1 MLKTQMHP
9 KESFTPPSYLTL
21 TSRTTK
27 IDLPQR
33 LRLKTTFSDWKPLT
47 LPWTKTPIEPMNSP
61 SSQTRRLSCF
71 INTTTFQLVLYMTGI
86 ISVCTIAN
94 IAISEVQSA
103 EKEFDFSSAQQR
115 LTDSV
120 KYLSSDELEGRGP
133 GTDGINKAADYIATR
148 FRQIGLNTSSYDG
161 TPFQRFEISTD
172 IKLGKP
178 DDNHLQLTGPSGDN
192 DAIESTD
199 LTLGFD
205 FNPLAIGASG
215 EFQGELV
222 FVGYGIQAPE
232 LDYDEYAD
240 LDVKGKVVVLLRKE
254 PQQSDADSPFD
265 GTKSSRHATFRSKF
279 SQAFQHGAIAV
290 IMVNDANEAT
300 NYLSGLK
307 HALSQYA
314 GQLAAEQQ
322 RFSKIEDPT
331 HDDLTKHNQT
341 LAQISN
347 DITNTA
353 GELGGDGDAI
363 LNFDGAGMN
372 STRKSMP
379 VFFARRA
386 AIEPMIMQSLGK
398 SLTEIETE
406 IDKTLK
412 PIVGGI
418 ANWTAKGGASLLQS
432 KTEVKNV
439 VAILQ
444 GTGDLKEET
453 IVVGAHY
460 DHLGYG
466 GRGSLAPWTKDIH
479 NGADDNSS
487 GTSALLEIAQQLAS
501 RKTPSRRRIVFIAFS
516 AEERG
521 LIGSSRYVK
530 EPLIALENTIAM
542 VNLDMVGRLTD
553 NKLILSG
560 TGTSD
565 VWNPLLDKLND
576 TAKFEMTRK
585 PEGVGPSDHQ
595 SFYLKDIPV
604 LHLFTGLHEF
614 YHRPSDD
621 FKTINFTG
629 MGRITALTTEIIVAI
644 AQADERP
651 NFKKAEKKRNV
662 ENTGG
667 DRPYFGSIPDY
678 ADSTDG
684 LPLTGVATNGPAE
697 KAGIKPKDVVIGL
710 GKYKIGGIEDFD
722 SALRK
727 FKAGDKVPVK
737 ILRGGKELTLTIT
750 LGSPR

>member
-1 MLKTQMHP
+1 
-9 KESFTPPSYLTL
+9 
-21 TSRTTK
+21 
-27 IDLPQR
+27 
-33 LRLKTTFSDWKPLT
+33 
-47 LPWTKTPIEPMNSP
+47 MNSNP
-61 SSQTRRLSCF
+61 SDLHRIRRLPNPKQLNFLFALLMSVF
-71 INTTTFQLVLYMTGI
+71 ATFLG
-86 ISVCTIAN
+86 
-94 IAISEVQSA
+94 AISDIQSA
-103 EKEFDFSSAQQR
+103 EKEPDLLSSQQR
-115 LTDSV
+115 LTNSV

-133 GTDGINKAADYIATR
+133 GTDGINKAADYIASH
-148 FRQIGLNTSSYDG
+148 FRRLGLKTDSYDG
-161 TPFQRFEISTD
+161 TPFQRFEIATD

-178 DDNHLQLTGPSGDN
+178 ADNRLQLTGPSNDN
-192 DAIESTD
+192 QTTEATD

-215 EFQGELV
+215 ECQGDLI

-232 LDYDEYAD
+232 LDYDEYAN
-240 LDVKGKVVVLLRKE
+240 LEVKGKVVVILRKE

-265 GTKSSRHATFRSKF
+265 GTKSSRHATFRSKI
-279 SQAFQHGAIAV
+279 SQAFQHGASAV
-290 IMVNDANEAT
+290 IMVNDATESAKH
-300 NYLSGLK
+300 LSGLK

-322 RFSKIEDPT
+322 LFSKNENPT
-331 HDDLTKHNQT
+331 EDDLTKHNQA
-341 LAQISN
+341 LAEISSN
-347 DITNTA
+347 ITDTA
-353 GELGGDGDAI
+353 SELNGDGDAI
-363 LNFDGAGMN
+363 LTFDTAGN
-372 STRKSMP
+372 NTTRKSMP

-386 AIEPMIMQSLGK
+386 VIEPMILQAFGK

-406 IDKTLK
+406 IDASLK
-412 PIVGGI
+412 PIVGAI
-418 ANWTAKGGASLLQS
+418 TNWTATGEASLLQT

-439 VAILQ
+439 VGILE
-444 GTGDLKEET
+444 GVGELKDET

-466 GRGSLAPWTKDIH
+466 GSGSLAPWTKEIH

-521 LIGSSRYVK
+521 LIGSDRYVK
-530 EPLIALENTIAM
+530 EPLIALHKTIAM

-553 NKLILSG
+553 NKLIVTG

-565 VWNPLLDKLND
+565 VWEPLLDKLNE

-621 FKTINFTG
+621 FKTINFEG
-629 MGRITALTTEIIVAI
+629 MDRVTALTTEIIVSI

-678 ADSTDG
+678 SDNTDG

-737 ILRGGKELTLTIT
+737 VLRAGKELTLTII

>member
-1 MLKTQMHP
+1 MNNNLP
-9 KESFTPPSYLTL
+9 KRHRLHGLPSNKQFKL
-21 TSRTTK
+21 
-27 IDLPQR
+27 I
-33 LRLKTTFSDWKPLT
+33 FS
-47 LPWTKTPIEPMNSP
+47 IA
-61 SSQTRRLSCF
+61 F
-71 INTTTFQLVLYMTGI
+71 GI
-86 ISVCTIAN
+86 LAIATIAG
-94 IAISEVQSA
+94 AISDIQSA
-103 EKEFDFSSAQQR
+103 EKDSDSLSSQQR
-115 LTDSV
+115 LTNSV

-133 GTDGINKAADYIATR
+133 GTDGINKAADYIATH
-148 FRQIGLNTSSYDG
+148 FRRLGLKTDSYDG
-161 TPFQRFEISTD
+161 TPFQKFEITTD

-178 DDNHLQLTGPSGDN
+178 ANNRLQLTGPSDEN
-192 DAIESTD
+192 ETTEATD

-215 EFQGELV
+215 VCQGDLI
-222 FVGYGIQAPE
+222 FVGYGIQAPD
-232 LDYDEYAD
+232 LDYDEYANIE
-240 LDVKGKVVVLLRKE
+240 VKGKVVVLLRKE

-265 GTKSSRHATFRSKF
+265 GTKSSRHATFRSKI
-279 SQAFQHGAIAV
+279 SQAFQHGASAV
-290 IMVNDANEAT
+290 IMVNDATESAKH
-300 NYLSGLK
+300 LSGLK

-322 RFSKIEDPT
+322 AFSAKENPT
-331 HDDLTKHNQT
+331 EDDLTKHNQT
-341 LAQISN
+341 LGEISSN
-347 DITNTA
+347 ITDTA
-353 GELGGDGDAI
+353 SELNGDGDAI
-363 LNFDGAGMN
+363 LTFDGAGN
-372 STRKSMP
+372 NTTRKSMP

-386 AIEPMIMQSLGK
+386 AIEPMIQQAFGK

-406 IDKTLK
+406 IDASLK
-412 PIVGGI
+412 PIVGAI
-418 ANWTAKGGASLLQS
+418 TNWTANGEASLLQT

-439 VAILQ
+439 VGILE
-444 GTGDLKEET
+444 GVGDLKDET

-466 GRGSLAPWTKDIH
+466 GRGSLAPWTKEIH

-501 RKTPSRRRIVFIAFS
+501 RETPSRRRIVFIAFS

-521 LIGSSRYVK
+521 LIGSDRYVK
-530 EPLIALENTIAM
+530 EPLIALNKTIAM
-542 VNLDMVGRLTD
+542 INLDMVGRLTD
-553 NKLILSG
+553 NKLIVTG

-565 VWNPLLDKLND
+565 VWEPLLDKLNEV
-576 TAKFEMTRK
+576 AKFEMTRK

-621 FKTINFTG
+621 FKTINFEG
-629 MGRITALTTEIIVAI
+629 MDRVTALTTEIIVSI

-651 NFKKAEKKRNV
+651 NFKKSEKKRNV
-662 ENTGG
+662 EDTGG

-678 ADSTDG
+678 SDSTDG
-684 LPLTGVATNGPAE
+684 LPLTGVAKNGPAE
-697 KAGIKPKDVVIGL
+697 QAGIKPKDVVIGL

-737 ILRGGKELTLTIT
+737 ILRSGKELTLTIT

>member
-1 MLKTQMHP
+1 M
-9 KESFTPPSYLTL
+9 
-21 TSRTTK
+21 
-27 IDLPQR
+27 
-33 LRLKTTFSDWKPLT
+33 
-47 LPWTKTPIEPMNSP
+47 
-61 SSQTRRLSCF
+61 
-71 INTTTFQLVLYMTGI
+71 
-86 ISVCTIAN
+86 SVTAIFH
-94 IAISEVQSA
+94 IAISDVQSA
-103 EKEFDFSSAQQR
+103 EKESDSIASQQR

-133 GTDGINKAADYIATR
+133 GTEGINKAADYIAES
-148 FRQIGLNTSSYDG
+148 FRRLGLKTDSYDG
-161 TPFQRFEISTD
+161 TPFQKFEISTD

-178 DDNHLQLTGPSGDN
+178 ADNRLQLTGPTGED

-215 EFQGELV
+215 EFQGDLV
-222 FVGYGIQAPE
+222 FVGYGIQAPK
-232 LDYDEYAD
+232 LDYDEYANV
-240 LDVKGKVVVLLRKE
+240 DVKGKVVVLLRKE
-254 PQQSDADSPFD
+254 PQQSNVDSPFD

-279 SQAFQHGAIAV
+279 SQAFQHGAAAV
-290 IMVNDANEAT
+290 IMVNDATEAVK
-300 NYLSGLK
+300 YLSGLK

-314 GQLAAEQQ
+314 GQLAAEQLK
-322 RFSKIEDPT
+322 FTKVDNPT
-331 HDDLTKHNQT
+331 QDDLTKHNQA
-341 LAQISN
+341 LAEISSN
-347 DITNTA
+347 ITDTA
-353 GELGGDGDAI
+353 SELGGDGDAV
-363 LNFDGAGMN
+363 LSFADAGMN
-372 STRKSMP
+372 SARKSMP

-386 AIEPMIMQSLGK
+386 AIEPMIQQTFGK
-398 SLTEIETE
+398 SLTEIEME
-406 IDKTLK
+406 IDTTLK
-412 PIVGGI
+412 PIVGAI
-418 ANWTAKGGASLLQS
+418 TNWSATGEASLIQT

-439 VAILQ
+439 VGILE
-444 GTGDLKEET
+444 GIGDLKDET

-487 GTSALLEIAQQLAS
+487 GTSALLEIAQQLAV
-501 RKTPSRRRIVFIAFS
+501 RKTPTRRRIVFIAFS

-521 LIGSSRYVK
+521 LIGSARYVQ
-530 EPLIALENTIAM
+530 EPLIALEKTIAM
-542 VNLDMVGRLTD
+542 INLDMVGRLTD
-553 NKLILSG
+553 NKLIVTG

-576 TAKFEMTRK
+576 DAKFEMTRK

-621 FKTINFTG
+621 FKTINFDG
-629 MGRITALTTEIIVAI
+629 MRRITALTTEIIVAI

-651 NFKKAEKKRNV
+651 NFKKSEKKRNV

-678 ADSTDG
+678 SDSADG
-684 LPLTGVATNGPAE
+684 LPLTGVAKNGPAE
-697 KAGIKPKDVVIGL
+697 KAGLKPKDIVIGL

-727 FKAGDKVPVK
+727 FNAGDQVPVK
-737 ILRGGKELTLTIT
+737 VIRAGKEMTLIIT

>member
-1 MLKTQMHP
+1 MNIDPSKTYRVH
-9 KESFTPPSYLTL
+9 KLLS
-21 TSRTTK
+21 
-27 IDLPQR
+27 
-33 LRLKTTFSDWKPLT
+33 
-47 LPWTKTPIEPMNSP
+47 
-61 SSQTRRLSCF
+61 TRRFKLLF
-71 INTTTFQLVLYMTGI
+71 LIAGVV
-86 ISVCTIAN
+86 SVSALFSVATSN
-94 IAISEVQSA
+94 VHSA
-103 EKEFDFSSAQQR
+103 EEESDSLSSKQR
-115 LTDSV
+115 LTNSV

-133 GTDGINKAADYIATR
+133 GTDGINKAADYIASH
-148 FRQIGLNTSSYDG
+148 FRQLGLKTDSYAG
-161 TPFQRFEISTD
+161 TPFQKFEISTD

-178 DDNHLQLTGPSGDN
+178 ADNQLQLTGPSGEN
-192 DAIESTD
+192 DTIESTD

-215 EFQGELV
+215 KFQGDLV
-222 FVGYGIQAPE
+222 FVGYGIQAPG
-232 LDYDEYAD
+232 LGYDEYANI
-240 LDVKGKVVVLLRKE
+240 DVKGKVVVLLRKE

-279 SQAFQHGAIAV
+279 SQAFQHGAVAV
-290 IMVNDANEAT
+290 IMVNDATEASK
-300 NYLSGLK
+300 YLSGLK

-322 RFSKIEDPT
+322 KFSKIDDPT
-331 HDDLTKHNQT
+331 QDDLTKHNQT
-341 LAQISN
+341 LAQISSN
-347 DITNTA
+347 ITDTA
-353 GELGGDGDAI
+353 SDLGGDGDAI
-363 LNFDGAGMN
+363 LNFNGAGMN

-386 AIEPMIMQSLGK
+386 TIEPMIQRAFGK

-406 IDKTLK
+406 IDTTLK
-412 PIVGGI
+412 PIVGAI
-418 ANWTAKGGASLLQS
+418 ANWTAKGEASLIQT

-439 VAILQ
+439 VGVLE
-444 GTGDLKEET
+444 GVGDLQDET

-479 NGADDNSS
+479 NGADDNGS
-487 GTSALLEIAQQLAS
+487 GTAALLEIAQQLVS
-501 RKTPSRRRIVFIAFS
+501 RKTPSRRRVVFIAFS

-521 LIGSSRYVK
+521 LIGSARYVK
-530 EPLIALENTIAM
+530 EPLIALEKTIAM

-553 NKLILSG
+553 NKLIVTG

-565 VWNPLLDKLND
+565 VWDPLLDKLND

-604 LHLFTGLHEF
+604 LHLFTGLHES

-621 FKTINFTG
+621 FKTINFEG
-629 MGRITALTTEIIVAI
+629 MDRITALTTEIIVAI

-651 NFKKAEKKRNV
+651 NFKKSEKQRNV

-678 ADSTDG
+678 SDSADG

-697 KAGIKPKDVVIGL
+697 KAGIKPKDIVIGL

-737 ILRGGKELTLTIT
+737 VLRAGKELTLTIT

>member
-1 MLKTQMHP
+1 MNRKLPKTHRSYGLSNTNAAYFLVVTACIITVSFIVEATITSVHSADN
-9 KESFTPPSYLTL
+9 ESDSL
-21 TSRTTK
+21 
-27 IDLPQR
+27 
-33 LRLKTTFSDWKPLT
+33 
-47 LPWTKTPIEPMNSP
+47 
-61 SSQTRRLSCF
+61 SS
-71 INTTTFQLVLYMTGI
+71 
-86 ISVCTIAN
+86 
-94 IAISEVQSA
+94 
-103 EKEFDFSSAQQR
+103 QQR
-115 LTDSV
+115 LTNSV

-133 GTDGINKAADYIATR
+133 GTDGLNKAADYIAEH
-148 FRQIGLNTSSYDG
+148 FRQLGLKTDSYDG
-161 TPFQRFEISTD
+161 TPFQRFDISTD
-172 IKLGKP
+172 IKLGDP
-178 DDNHLQLTGPSGDN
+178 AENHLQLTGPTGEN
-192 DAIESTD
+192 NALESTD

-215 EFQGELV
+215 KFEGALV
-222 FVGYGIQAPE
+222 FAGYGIQAPD
-232 LDYDEYAD
+232 LKYDEYAD
-240 LDVKGKVVVLLRKE
+240 LDVKDKVVVLLRKE
-254 PQQSDADSPFD
+254 PQQFDADSPFD
-265 GTKSSRHATFRSKF
+265 GTKASRHATFRSKF
-279 SQAFQHGAIAV
+279 SQAFQHGAAAV
-290 IMVNDANEAT
+290 IMVNDAAEAA

-314 GQLAAEQQ
+314 GQLAAEHQQ
-322 RFSKIEDPT
+322 FSKIADPNAN
-331 HDDLTKHNQT
+331 DLTKHNQI
-341 LAQISN
+341 LAEISSN
-347 DITNTA
+347 ITDVA
-353 GELGGDGDAI
+353 SELGGDGDTV
-363 LNFDGAGMN
+363 LNFDGAGSN

-386 AIEPMIMQSLGK
+386 AIEPMIQATFGK
-398 SLTEIETE
+398 TLTEIEEE
-406 IDKTLK
+406 IDSTLK
-412 PIVGGI
+412 PTVGAI
-418 ANWTAKGGASLLQS
+418 TNWTAKGEAKLIQT

-439 VAILQ
+439 VGILE
-444 GTGDLKEET
+444 GVGDLKDET

-487 GTSALLEIAQQLAS
+487 GTSAILEVAQQLAS
-501 RKTPSRRRIVFIAFS
+501 RKTPSRRRVVFIAFS

-521 LIGSSRYVK
+521 LIGSARYVN
-530 EPLIALENTIAM
+530 EPLIALEKTIAM

-553 NKLILSG
+553 NKLIVTG

-565 VWNPLLDKLND
+565 VWDPLLDQLNE

-621 FKTINFTG
+621 FKTINFEG
-629 MGRITALTTEIIVAI
+629 MDRVTTLTTEIIVNL

-678 ADSTDG
+678 SDNTDG
-684 LPLTGVATNGPAE
+684 LPLTGVAANGPAD
-697 KAGIKPKDVVIGL
+697 KAGIKPKDVVIEL

-737 ILRGGKELTLTIT
+737 VMRAGKEVITTIT

>member
-1 MLKTQMHP
+1 
-9 KESFTPPSYLTL
+9 
-21 TSRTTK
+21 
-27 IDLPQR
+27 
-33 LRLKTTFSDWKPLT
+33 
-47 LPWTKTPIEPMNSP
+47 MNSNP
-61 SSQTRRLSCF
+61 SDLHRIRRLPNPKQLNFLFALLMSVF
-71 INTTTFQLVLYMTGI
+71 ATFLG
-86 ISVCTIAN
+86 
-94 IAISEVQSA
+94 AISDIQSA
-103 EKEFDFSSAQQR
+103 EKEPDLLSSQQR
-115 LTDSV
+115 LTNSV

-133 GTDGINKAADYIATR
+133 GTDGINKAADYIASH
-148 FRQIGLNTSSYDG
+148 FRRLGLKMDSYDG
-161 TPFQRFEISTD
+161 TPFQRFEIATD

-178 DDNHLQLTGPSGDN
+178 ADNRLQLTGPSNDN
-192 DAIESTD
+192 ETTEATD

-215 EFQGELV
+215 ECQGDLI

-232 LDYDEYAD
+232 LDYDEYAN
-240 LDVKGKVVVLLRKE
+240 LEVKGKVVVILRKE

-265 GTKSSRHATFRSKF
+265 GTKSSRHATFRSKI
-279 SQAFQHGAIAV
+279 SQAFQHGASAV
-290 IMVNDANEAT
+290 IMVNDATESAKH
-300 NYLSGLK
+300 LSGLK

-322 RFSKIEDPT
+322 LFSKNENPT
-331 HDDLTKHNQT
+331 EDDLTKHNQT
-341 LAQISN
+341 LAEISSN
-347 DITNTA
+347 ITDTA
-353 GELGGDGDAI
+353 SELNGDGDAI
-363 LNFDGAGMN
+363 LTFDTAGN
-372 STRKSMP
+372 NTTRKSMP

-386 AIEPMIMQSLGK
+386 VIEPMILQAFGK

-406 IDKTLK
+406 IDASLK
-412 PIVGGI
+412 PIVGAI
-418 ANWTAKGGASLLQS
+418 TNWTATGEASLLQT

-439 VAILQ
+439 VGILE
-444 GTGDLKEET
+444 GVGELKDET

-466 GRGSLAPWTKDIH
+466 GSGSLAPWTKEIH

-521 LIGSSRYVK
+521 LIGSDRYVK
-530 EPLIALENTIAM
+530 EPLIALHKTIAM

-553 NKLILSG
+553 NKLIVTG

-565 VWNPLLDKLND
+565 VWEPLLDKLNE

-621 FKTINFTG
+621 FKTINFEG
-629 MGRITALTTEIIVAI
+629 MDRVTALTTEIIVSI

-678 ADSTDG
+678 SDNTDG

-737 ILRGGKELTLTIT
+737 VLRAGKELTLTIT

>member
-1 MLKTQMHP
+1 
-9 KESFTPPSYLTL
+9 
-21 TSRTTK
+21 
-27 IDLPQR
+27 
-33 LRLKTTFSDWKPLT
+33 
-47 LPWTKTPIEPMNSP
+47 MNSNP
-61 SSQTRRLSCF
+61 SDLHRIRRLPNPKQLNFLFALLMSVF
-71 INTTTFQLVLYMTGI
+71 ATFLG
-86 ISVCTIAN
+86 
-94 IAISEVQSA
+94 AISDIQSA
-103 EKEFDFSSAQQR
+103 EKEPDLLSSQQR
-115 LTDSV
+115 LTNSV

-133 GTDGINKAADYIATR
+133 GTDGINKAADYIASH
-148 FRQIGLNTSSYDG
+148 FRRLGLKMDSYDG
-161 TPFQRFEISTD
+161 TPFQRFEIATD

-178 DDNHLQLTGPSGDN
+178 ADNRLQLTGPSNDN
-192 DAIESTD
+192 ETTEATD

-215 EFQGELV
+215 ECQGDLI

-232 LDYDEYAD
+232 LDYDEYAN
-240 LDVKGKVVVLLRKE
+240 LEVKGKVVVILRKE

-265 GTKSSRHATFRSKF
+265 GTKSSRHATFRSKI
-279 SQAFQHGAIAV
+279 SQAFQHGASAV
-290 IMVNDANEAT
+290 IMVNDATESAKH
-300 NYLSGLK
+300 LSGLK

-322 RFSKIEDPT
+322 LFSKNENPT
-331 HDDLTKHNQT
+331 EDDLTKHNQA
-341 LAQISN
+341 LAEISSN
-347 DITNTA
+347 ITDTA
-353 GELGGDGDAI
+353 SELNGDGDAI
-363 LNFDGAGMN
+363 LTFDTAGN
-372 STRKSMP
+372 NTTRKSMP

-386 AIEPMIMQSLGK
+386 VIEPMILQAFGK

-406 IDKTLK
+406 IDASLK
-412 PIVGGI
+412 PIVGAI
-418 ANWTAKGGASLLQS
+418 TNWTATGEASLLQT

-439 VAILQ
+439 VGILE
-444 GTGDLKEET
+444 GVGELKDET

-466 GRGSLAPWTKDIH
+466 GSGSLAPWTKEIH

-521 LIGSSRYVK
+521 LIGSDRYVK
-530 EPLIALENTIAM
+530 EPLIALHKTIAM

-553 NKLILSG
+553 NKLIVTG

-565 VWNPLLDKLND
+565 VWEPLLDKLNE

-621 FKTINFTG
+621 FKTINFEG
-629 MGRITALTTEIIVAI
+629 MDRVTALTTEIIVSI

-678 ADSTDG
+678 SDNTDG

-737 ILRGGKELTLTIT
+737 VLRAGKELTLTIT

>member
-1 MLKTQMHP
+1 MNNNLSKTRHTHGLL
-9 KESFTPPSYLTL
+9 FT
-21 TSRTTK
+21 
-27 IDLPQR
+27 
-33 LRLKTTFSDWKPLT
+33 
-47 LPWTKTPIEPMNSP
+47 
-61 SSQTRRLSCF
+61 
-71 INTTTFQLVLYMTGI
+71 NTMKFMCVTAFLMFPTAI
-86 ISVCTIAN
+86 ISIATTN
-94 IAISEVQSA
+94 VYSTENDS
-103 EKEFDFSSAQQR
+103 DSLSSQQR
-115 LTDSV
+115 LSNSV

-133 GTDGINKAADYIATR
+133 GTDGINKAAAYIATQ
-148 FRQIGLNTSSYDG
+148 FRHSGLKTDSYDG
-161 TPFQRFEISTD
+161 TPFQRFEIATD
-172 IKLGKP
+172 IKLGNP
-178 DDNHLQLTGPSGDN
+178 EENQLQLTGPTGKN
-192 DAIESTD
+192 DAPETTD

-215 EFQGELV
+215 TFEGELV
-222 FVGYGIQAPE
+222 FAGYGIQAPD
-232 LDYDEYAD
+232 LDYDEYANI
-240 LDVKGKVVVLLRKE
+240 DVKGKVVVLLRKE
-254 PQQSDADSPFD
+254 PQQLDEDSPFD

-279 SQAFQHGAIAV
+279 SQAFQHGASAV
-290 IMVNDANEAT
+290 IMVNDATEAAK
-300 NYLSGLK
+300 YLSGLK

-322 RFSKIEDPT
+322 QFSKIVEPT
-331 HDDLTKHNQT
+331 QVDLTKHNQS
-341 LAQISN
+341 LAQISSN
-347 DITNTA
+347 ISETA
-353 GELGGDGDAI
+353 SELGGDGDAV
-363 LNFDGAGMN
+363 LNFDGAGTN

-379 VFFARRA
+379 VFFARRNTV
-386 AIEPMIMQSLGK
+386 EPMIQQTFGK

-412 PIVGGI
+412 PIVGPI
-418 ANWTAKGGASLLQS
+418 TKWTAKGEAKLIQT

-439 VAILQ
+439 VGILE
-444 GTGDLKEET
+444 GVGDLKDET
-453 IVVGAHY
+453 IIVGAHY

-466 GRGSLAPWTKDIH
+466 GQGSLAPWTKDIH

-487 GTSALLEIAQQLAS
+487 GTSALLEIAHQLTS
-501 RKTPSRRRIVFIAFS
+501 RKTPSRRRVVFIAFS

-521 LIGSSRYVK
+521 LIGSARYVK
-530 EPLIALENTIAM
+530 EPLIALEKTIAM

-553 NKLILSG
+553 NKLIITG

-565 VWNPLLDKLND
+565 VWNPLLDKLNE
-576 TAKFEMTRK
+576 TSKFEMTRK

-621 FKTINFTG
+621 FNTINFEG
-629 MGRITALTTEIIVAI
+629 MDRVTTLTTEIIAAL

-651 NFKKAEKKRNV
+651 NFKKSEKKRNV

-678 ADSTDG
+678 SDSTDG

-697 KAGIKPKDVVIGL
+697 KAGIKPKDVVVGL

-737 ILRGGKELTLTIT
+737 VIRAGKQLTLTIT

>member
-1 MLKTQMHP
+1 
-9 KESFTPPSYLTL
+9 
-21 TSRTTK
+21 
-27 IDLPQR
+27 
-33 LRLKTTFSDWKPLT
+33 
-47 LPWTKTPIEPMNSP
+47 
-61 SSQTRRLSCF
+61 
-71 INTTTFQLVLYMTGI
+71 
-86 ISVCTIAN
+86 
-94 IAISEVQSA
+94 
-103 EKEFDFSSAQQR
+103 
-115 LTDSV
+115 
-120 KYLSSDELEGRGP
+120 
-133 GTDGINKAADYIATR
+133 
-148 FRQIGLNTSSYDG
+148 
-161 TPFQRFEISTD
+161 
-172 IKLGKP
+172 
-178 DDNHLQLTGPSGDN
+178 
-192 DAIESTD
+192 
-199 LTLGFD
+199 
-205 FNPLAIGASG
+205 
-215 EFQGELV
+215 
-222 FVGYGIQAPE
+222 
-232 LDYDEYAD
+232 
-240 LDVKGKVVVLLRKE
+240 
-254 PQQSDADSPFD
+254 
-265 GTKSSRHATFRSKF
+265 
-279 SQAFQHGAIAV
+279 
-290 IMVNDANEAT
+290 
-300 NYLSGLK
+300 
-307 HALSQYA
+307 
-314 GQLAAEQQ
+314 
-322 RFSKIEDPT
+322 
-331 HDDLTKHNQT
+331 
-341 LAQISN
+341 
-347 DITNTA
+347 
-353 GELGGDGDAI
+353 
-363 LNFDGAGMN
+363 
-372 STRKSMP
+372 MP

-386 AIEPMIMQSLGK
+386 VIEPMILQAFGK

-406 IDKTLK
+406 IDASLK
-412 PIVGGI
+412 PIVGAI
-418 ANWTAKGGASLLQS
+418 TNWTATGEASLLQT

-439 VAILQ
+439 VGILE
-444 GTGDLKEET
+444 GVGELKDET

-466 GRGSLAPWTKDIH
+466 GSGSLAPWTKEIH

-521 LIGSSRYVK
+521 LIGSDRYVK
-530 EPLIALENTIAM
+530 EPLIALHKTIAM

-553 NKLILSG
+553 NKLIVTG

-565 VWNPLLDKLND
+565 VWEPLLDKLNE

-621 FKTINFTG
+621 FKTINFEG
-629 MGRITALTTEIIVAI
+629 MDRVTALTTEIIVSI

-678 ADSTDG
+678 SDNTDG

-737 ILRGGKELTLTIT
+737 VLRAGKELTLTIT

>member
-1 MLKTQMHP
+1 
-9 KESFTPPSYLTL
+9 
-21 TSRTTK
+21 
-27 IDLPQR
+27 
-33 LRLKTTFSDWKPLT
+33 
-47 LPWTKTPIEPMNSP
+47 MNSNP
-61 SSQTRRLSCF
+61 SDLHRIRRLPNPKQLNFLFALLMSVF
-71 INTTTFQLVLYMTGI
+71 ATFLG
-86 ISVCTIAN
+86 
-94 IAISEVQSA
+94 AISDIQSA
-103 EKEFDFSSAQQR
+103 EKEPDLLSSQQR
-115 LTDSV
+115 LTNSV

-133 GTDGINKAADYIATR
+133 GTDGINKAADYIASH
-148 FRQIGLNTSSYDG
+148 FRRLGLKMDSYDG
-161 TPFQRFEISTD
+161 TPFQRFEIATD

-178 DDNHLQLTGPSGDN
+178 ADNRLQLTGPSNDN
-192 DAIESTD
+192 QTTEATD

-215 EFQGELV
+215 ECQGDLI

-232 LDYDEYAD
+232 LDYDEYAN
-240 LDVKGKVVVLLRKE
+240 LEVKGKVVVILRKE

-265 GTKSSRHATFRSKF
+265 GTKSSRHATFRSKI
-279 SQAFQHGAIAV
+279 SQAFQHGASAV
-290 IMVNDANEAT
+290 IMVNDATESAKH
-300 NYLSGLK
+300 LSGLK

-322 RFSKIEDPT
+322 LFSKNENPT
-331 HDDLTKHNQT
+331 EDDLTKHNQA
-341 LAQISN
+341 LAEISSN
-347 DITNTA
+347 ITDTA
-353 GELGGDGDAI
+353 SELNGDGDAI
-363 LNFDGAGMN
+363 LTFDTAGN
-372 STRKSMP
+372 NTTRKSMP

-386 AIEPMIMQSLGK
+386 VIEPMILQAFGK

-406 IDKTLK
+406 IDASLK
-412 PIVGGI
+412 PIVGAI
-418 ANWTAKGGASLLQS
+418 TNWTATGEASLLQT

-439 VAILQ
+439 VGILE
-444 GTGDLKEET
+444 GVGELKDET

-466 GRGSLAPWTKDIH
+466 GSGSLAPWTKEIH

-521 LIGSSRYVK
+521 LIGSDRYVK
-530 EPLIALENTIAM
+530 EPLIALHKTIAM

-553 NKLILSG
+553 NKLIVTG

-565 VWNPLLDKLND
+565 VWEPLLDKLNE

-621 FKTINFTG
+621 FKTINFEG
-629 MGRITALTTEIIVAI
+629 MDRVTALTTEIIVSI

-678 ADSTDG
+678 SDNTDG

-737 ILRGGKELTLTIT
+737 VLRAGKELTLTII

>member
-1 MLKTQMHP
+1 MYPVELMNK
-9 KESFTPPSYLTL
+9 
-21 TSRTTK
+21 
-27 IDLPQR
+27 
-33 LRLKTTFSDWKPLT
+33 KTTIKRRTRGSL
-47 LPWTKTPIEPMNSP
+47 I
-61 SSQTRRLSCF
+61 SSVLKF
-71 INTTTFQLVLYMTGI
+71 LVVTACLCAGTAI
-86 ISVCTIAN
+86 IN
-94 IAISEVQSA
+94 IAIANVESA
-103 EKEFDFSSAQQR
+103 ENELDSLSSQQR
-115 LTDSV
+115 LTNSV

-133 GTDGINKAADYIATR
+133 GTDGINKAADYIATH
-148 FRQIGLNTSSYDG
+148 FRQLGLKTDSYEG
-161 TPFQRFEISTD
+161 TPFQRFDISNEVR
-172 IKLGKP
+172 LGEP
-178 DDNHLQLTGPSGDN
+178 EQNQLQLTGPTGEN
-192 DAIESTD
+192 DAPESTD

-205 FNPLAIGASG
+205 FNPLAVGASG
-215 EFQGELV
+215 KFEGGLV
-222 FVGYGIQAPE
+222 FAGYGIQAPS
-232 LDYDEYAD
+232 LNYDEYAN

-279 SQAFQHGAIAV
+279 SQAFQHGAAAV
-290 IMVNDANEAT
+290 VMVNDASEAA

-322 RFSKIEDPT
+322 HFSKIDDPT
-331 HDDLTKHNQT
+331 SDDLTKHNQS
-341 LAQISN
+341 LAEISSN
-347 DITNTA
+347 ISDTTS
-353 GELGGDGDAI
+353 ELGGDGDTV
-363 LNFDGAGMN
+363 LNFDGAGSN

-386 AIEPMIMQSLGK
+386 VIEPMIQATFGK
-398 SLTEIETE
+398 SLAEIETK
-406 IDKTLK
+406 IDSTLK
-412 PIVGGI
+412 PIVGEI
-418 ANWTAKGGASLLQS
+418 TNWTAKGEAKLIQT

-439 VAILQ
+439 VGILE
-444 GTGDLKEET
+444 GVGDLKDET

-466 GRGSLAPWTKDIH
+466 GQGSLAPWTKDIH

-487 GTSALLEIAQQLAS
+487 GTSALLEIAQQLAT
-501 RKTPSRRRIVFIAFS
+501 RKSPSRRRVVFIAFS

-521 LIGSSRYVK
+521 LIGSARYVS
-530 EPLIALENTIAM
+530 EPLIALDKTIAM

-553 NKLILSG
+553 NKLIVTG

-565 VWNPLLDKLND
+565 VWNPMLDKLNE

-585 PEGVGPSDHQ
+585 AEGVGPSDHQ
-595 SFYLKDIPV
+595 SFYLKGIPV

-621 FKTINFTG
+621 FKTINFEG
-629 MGRITALTTEIIVAI
+629 MDRVTTLTTEIIVTL
-644 AQADERP
+644 AQADKRP

-678 ADSTDG
+678 SDNTNG

-697 KAGIKPKDVVIGL
+697 KAGIKPKDVVVGL

-727 FKAGDKVPVK
+727 FKAEDKVAVK
-737 ILRGGKELTLTIT
+737 VMRAGKEMTLIIT

>member
-1 MLKTQMHP
+1 
-9 KESFTPPSYLTL
+9 
-21 TSRTTK
+21 
-27 IDLPQR
+27 
-33 LRLKTTFSDWKPLT
+33 
-47 LPWTKTPIEPMNSP
+47 MNSNP
-61 SSQTRRLSCF
+61 SDLHRIRRLP
-71 INTTTFQLVLYMTGI
+71 NPKQLKVLFALVM
-86 ISVCTIAN
+86 SVFATSIG
-94 IAISEVQSA
+94 AISDIQSA
-103 EKEFDFSSAQQR
+103 EKEPDLLSSQQR
-115 LTDSV
+115 LTNSV

-133 GTDGINKAADYIATR
+133 GTDGINKAADYIASH
-148 FRQIGLNTSSYDG
+148 FRRLGLKTDSYDG
-161 TPFQRFEISTD
+161 TPFQRFEIATD

-178 DDNHLQLTGPSGDN
+178 ADNRLQLTGPSNDN
-192 DAIESTD
+192 ETNEATD

-215 EFQGELV
+215 ECQGDLI

-232 LDYDEYAD
+232 LDYDEYAN
-240 LDVKGKVVVLLRKE
+240 LEVKGKVVVILRKE

-265 GTKSSRHATFRSKF
+265 GTKSSRHATFRSKI
-279 SQAFQHGAIAV
+279 SQAFQHGASAV
-290 IMVNDANEAT
+290 IMVNDATESAKH
-300 NYLSGLK
+300 LAGLK

-322 RFSKIEDPT
+322 LFSKNENPT
-331 HDDLTKHNQT
+331 EDDLTKHNQA
-341 LAQISN
+341 LAEISSN
-347 DITNTA
+347 ITDTA
-353 GELGGDGDAI
+353 SELNGDGDAI
-363 LNFDGAGMN
+363 LTFDTAGN
-372 STRKSMP
+372 NTTRKSMP

-386 AIEPMIMQSLGK
+386 VIEPMILQAFGK
-398 SLTEIETE
+398 SLREIETE
-406 IDKTLK
+406 IDASLK
-412 PIVGGI
+412 PIVGAI
-418 ANWTAKGGASLLQS
+418 TNWTATGEASLLQT

-439 VAILQ
+439 VGILE
-444 GTGDLKEET
+444 GVGELKDET

-466 GRGSLAPWTKDIH
+466 GSGSLAPWTKEIH

-521 LIGSSRYVK
+521 LIGSDRYVK
-530 EPLIALENTIAM
+530 EPLIALHKTIAM

-553 NKLILSG
+553 NKLIVTG

-565 VWNPLLDKLND
+565 VWEPLLDKLNE

-621 FKTINFTG
+621 FKTINFEG
-629 MGRITALTTEIIVAI
+629 MDRVTALTTEIIVSI

-667 DRPYFGSIPDY
+667 TRPYFGSIPDY
-678 ADSTDG
+678 SDNTDG

-737 ILRGGKELTLTIT
+737 VLRAGKELTLTIT

>member
-1 MLKTQMHP
+1 
-9 KESFTPPSYLTL
+9 
-21 TSRTTK
+21 
-27 IDLPQR
+27 
-33 LRLKTTFSDWKPLT
+33 
-47 LPWTKTPIEPMNSP
+47 MNSNP
-61 SSQTRRLSCF
+61 SDLHRIRRLP
-71 INTTTFQLVLYMTGI
+71 NPKQLKVLFALVM
-86 ISVCTIAN
+86 SVFATSIG
-94 IAISEVQSA
+94 AISDIQSA
-103 EKEFDFSSAQQR
+103 EKEPDLLSSQQR
-115 LTDSV
+115 LTNSV

-133 GTDGINKAADYIATR
+133 GTDGINKAADYIASH
-148 FRQIGLNTSSYDG
+148 FRRLGLKTDSYDG
-161 TPFQRFEISTD
+161 TPFQRFEIATD

-178 DDNHLQLTGPSGDN
+178 ADNRLQLTGPSNDN
-192 DAIESTD
+192 ETNEATD

-215 EFQGELV
+215 ECQGDLI

-232 LDYDEYAD
+232 LDYDEYAN
-240 LDVKGKVVVLLRKE
+240 LEVKGKVVVILRKE

-265 GTKSSRHATFRSKF
+265 GTKSSRHATFRSKI
-279 SQAFQHGAIAV
+279 SQAFQHGASAV
-290 IMVNDANEAT
+290 IMVNDATESAKH
-300 NYLSGLK
+300 LAGLK

-322 RFSKIEDPT
+322 LFSKNENPT
-331 HDDLTKHNQT
+331 EDDLTKHNQT
-341 LAQISN
+341 LAEISSN
-347 DITNTA
+347 ITDIA
-353 GELGGDGDAI
+353 SELNGDGDAI
-363 LNFDGAGMN
+363 LTFDAAGN
-372 STRKSMP
+372 NTTRKSMP

-386 AIEPMIMQSLGK
+386 VIEPMILQAFGK
-398 SLTEIETE
+398 SLREIETE
-406 IDKTLK
+406 IDASLK
-412 PIVGGI
+412 PIVGAI
-418 ANWTAKGGASLLQS
+418 TNWTATGEASLLQT

-439 VAILQ
+439 VGILE
-444 GTGDLKEET
+444 GVGELKDET

-466 GRGSLAPWTKDIH
+466 GSGSLAPWTKEIH

-521 LIGSSRYVK
+521 LIGSDRYVK
-530 EPLIALENTIAM
+530 EPLIALHKTIAM

-553 NKLILSG
+553 NKLIVTG

-565 VWNPLLDKLND
+565 VWEPLLDKLNE

-621 FKTINFTG
+621 FKTINFEG
-629 MGRITALTTEIIVAI
+629 MDRVTALTTEIIVSI

-667 DRPYFGSIPDY
+667 TRPYFGSIPDY
-678 ADSTDG
+678 SDNTDG

-737 ILRGGKELTLTIT
+737 VLRAGKELTLTIT

>member
-1 MLKTQMHP
+1 
-9 KESFTPPSYLTL
+9 
-21 TSRTTK
+21 
-27 IDLPQR
+27 
-33 LRLKTTFSDWKPLT
+33 
-47 LPWTKTPIEPMNSP
+47 MNSNP
-61 SSQTRRLSCF
+61 SDLHRIRRLPNPKQLNFLFALLMSVF
-71 INTTTFQLVLYMTGI
+71 ATFLG
-86 ISVCTIAN
+86 
-94 IAISEVQSA
+94 AISDIQSA
-103 EKEFDFSSAQQR
+103 EKEPDLLSSQQR
-115 LTDSV
+115 LTNSV

-133 GTDGINKAADYIATR
+133 GTDGINKAADYIASH
-148 FRQIGLNTSSYDG
+148 FRRLGLKTDSYDG
-161 TPFQRFEISTD
+161 TPFQRFEIATD

-178 DDNHLQLTGPSGDN
+178 ADNRLQLTGPSNDN
-192 DAIESTD
+192 ETTEATD

-215 EFQGELV
+215 ECQGDLI

-232 LDYDEYAD
+232 LDYDEYAN
-240 LDVKGKVVVLLRKE
+240 LEVKGKVVVILRKE

-265 GTKSSRHATFRSKF
+265 GTKSSRHATFRSKI
-279 SQAFQHGAIAV
+279 SQAFQHGASAV
-290 IMVNDANEAT
+290 IMVNDATESAKH
-300 NYLSGLK
+300 LSGLK

-322 RFSKIEDPT
+322 LFSKNENPT
-331 HDDLTKHNQT
+331 EDDLTKHNQA
-341 LAQISN
+341 LAEISSN
-347 DITNTA
+347 ITDTA
-353 GELGGDGDAI
+353 SELNGDGDAI
-363 LNFDGAGMN
+363 LTFDTAGN
-372 STRKSMP
+372 NTTRKSMP

-386 AIEPMIMQSLGK
+386 VIEPMILQAFGK

-406 IDKTLK
+406 IDASLK
-412 PIVGGI
+412 PIVGAI
-418 ANWTAKGGASLLQS
+418 TNWTATGEASLLQT

-439 VAILQ
+439 VGILE
-444 GTGDLKEET
+444 GVGELKDET

-466 GRGSLAPWTKDIH
+466 GSGSLAPWTKEIH

-521 LIGSSRYVK
+521 LIGSDRYVK
-530 EPLIALENTIAM
+530 EPLIALHKTIAM

-553 NKLILSG
+553 NKLIVTG

-565 VWNPLLDKLND
+565 VWEPLLDKLNE

-621 FKTINFTG
+621 FKTINFEG
-629 MGRITALTTEIIVAI
+629 INRVTALTTEIIVSI

-678 ADSTDG
+678 SDNTDG

-737 ILRGGKELTLTIT
+737 VLRAGKELTLTIT

>member
-1 MLKTQMHP
+1 
-9 KESFTPPSYLTL
+9 
-21 TSRTTK
+21 
-27 IDLPQR
+27 
-33 LRLKTTFSDWKPLT
+33 
-47 LPWTKTPIEPMNSP
+47 MNSNP
-61 SSQTRRLSCF
+61 SDLHRIRRLPNPKQLNFLFALLMSVF
-71 INTTTFQLVLYMTGI
+71 ATFLG
-86 ISVCTIAN
+86 
-94 IAISEVQSA
+94 AISDIQSA
-103 EKEFDFSSAQQR
+103 EKEPDLLSSQQR
-115 LTDSV
+115 LTNSV

-133 GTDGINKAADYIATR
+133 GTDGINKAADYIASH
-148 FRQIGLNTSSYDG
+148 FRRLGLKTDSYDG
-161 TPFQRFEISTD
+161 TPFQRFEIATD

-178 DDNHLQLTGPSGDN
+178 ADNRLQLTGPSNDN
-192 DAIESTD
+192 ETTEATD

-215 EFQGELV
+215 ECQGDLI

-232 LDYDEYAD
+232 LDYDEYAN
-240 LDVKGKVVVLLRKE
+240 LEVKGKVVVILRKE

-265 GTKSSRHATFRSKF
+265 GTKSSRHATFRSKI
-279 SQAFQHGAIAV
+279 SQAFQHGASAV
-290 IMVNDANEAT
+290 IMVNDATESAKH
-300 NYLSGLK
+300 LSGLK

-322 RFSKIEDPT
+322 LFSKNENPT
-331 HDDLTKHNQT
+331 EDDLTKHNQA
-341 LAQISN
+341 LAEISSN
-347 DITNTA
+347 ITDTA
-353 GELGGDGDAI
+353 SELNGDGDAI
-363 LNFDGAGMN
+363 LTFDTAGN
-372 STRKSMP
+372 NTTRKSMP

-386 AIEPMIMQSLGK
+386 VIEPMILQAFGK

-406 IDKTLK
+406 IDASLK
-412 PIVGGI
+412 PIVGAI
-418 ANWTAKGGASLLQS
+418 TNWTATGEASLLQT

-439 VAILQ
+439 VGILE
-444 GTGDLKEET
+444 GVGELKDET

-466 GRGSLAPWTKDIH
+466 GSGSLAPWTKEIH

-521 LIGSSRYVK
+521 LIGSDRYVK
-530 EPLIALENTIAM
+530 EPLIALHKTIAM

-553 NKLILSG
+553 NKLIVTG

-565 VWNPLLDKLND
+565 VWEPLLDKLNE

-621 FKTINFTG
+621 FKTINFEG
-629 MGRITALTTEIIVAI
+629 MDRVTALTTEIIVSI

-678 ADSTDG
+678 SDNTDG

-737 ILRGGKELTLTIT
+737 VLRAGKELTLTIT

>member
-1 MLKTQMHP
+1 MA
-9 KESFTPPSYLTL
+9 
-21 TSRTTK
+21 TS
-27 IDLPQR
+27 
-33 LRLKTTFSDWKPLT
+33 
-47 LPWTKTPIEPMNSP
+47 N
-61 SSQTRRLSCF
+61 
-71 INTTTFQLVLYMTGI
+71 
-86 ISVCTIAN
+86 
-94 IAISEVQSA
+94 VQSA
-103 EKEFDFSSAQQR
+103 EKESDSLLAQQR
-115 LTDSV
+115 LTQYV
-120 KYLSSDELEGRGP
+120 KYLSSDDLEGRGP
-133 GTDGINKAADYIATR
+133 GTDGINKAAEYIATH
-148 FRQIGLNTSSYDG
+148 FRQLGLKTDSYDG

-172 IKLGKP
+172 IQLGNP
-178 DDNHLQLTGPSGDN
+178 ADNRLQLTGPTGENGD
-192 DAIESTD
+192 IESTD

-215 EFQGELV
+215 QFQGGLV
-222 FVGYGIQAPE
+222 FLGYGIQAPDLE
-232 LDYDEYAD
+232 YDEYANV
-240 LDVKGKVVVLLRKE
+240 DVKGKVIVLLRKE
-254 PQQSDADSPFD
+254 PQQTNSDSPFD

-279 SQAFQHGAIAV
+279 SQAFQHGAAAV
-290 IMVNDANEAT
+290 IMVNDATEAAK
-300 NYLSGLK
+300 YLSGLK

-322 RFSKIEDPT
+322 NFSKLEEPSQN
-331 HDDLTKHNQT
+331 DLTKHNQT
-341 LAQISN
+341 LAEISN
-347 DITNTA
+347 NITNTTS
-353 GELGGDGDAI
+353 ELGGDGDAI

-379 VFFARRA
+379 VFFARRTT
-386 AIEPMIMQSLGK
+386 IEPMIQQAFGK
-398 SLTEIETE
+398 SLSEIETE
-406 IDKTLK
+406 IDKTLE
-412 PIVGGI
+412 PIVGVI
-418 ANWTAKGGASLLQS
+418 PDWTAKGQASLIQT

-439 VAILQ
+439 IGILEGVGELQ
-444 GTGDLKEET
+444 DET

-487 GTSALLEIAQQLAS
+487 GTSALLEIAQQLVS
-501 RKTPSRRRIVFIAFS
+501 RQTTSRRRIVFIAFS

-521 LIGSSRYVK
+521 LIGSARYVK
-530 EPLIALENTIAM
+530 EPLIALEKTIAM

-553 NKLILSG
+553 NKLIVTG

-621 FKTINFTG
+621 FKTINFKG
-629 MGRITALTTEIIVAI
+629 MERITALTTEIIASI
-644 AQADERP
+644 AQDDERP

-678 ADSTDG
+678 SENSDG

-697 KAGIKPKDVVIGL
+697 KAGIKRKDVVIGL

-727 FKAGDKVPVK
+727 FKAGDKVAVK
-737 ILRGGKELTLTIT
+737 VLRGGKELTLTIT

>member
-1 MLKTQMHP
+1 M
-9 KESFTPPSYLTL
+9 
-21 TSRTTK
+21 
-27 IDLPQR
+27 
-33 LRLKTTFSDWKPLT
+33 
-47 LPWTKTPIEPMNSP
+47 
-61 SSQTRRLSCF
+61 
-71 INTTTFQLVLYMTGI
+71 
-86 ISVCTIAN
+86 
-94 IAISEVQSA
+94 
-103 EKEFDFSSAQQR
+103 
-115 LTDSV
+115 
-120 KYLSSDELEGRGP
+120 
-133 GTDGINKAADYIATR
+133 
-148 FRQIGLNTSSYDG
+148 
-161 TPFQRFEISTD
+161 
-172 IKLGKP
+172 
-178 DDNHLQLTGPSGDN
+178 
-192 DAIESTD
+192 
-199 LTLGFD
+199 
-205 FNPLAIGASG
+205 
-215 EFQGELV
+215 
-222 FVGYGIQAPE
+222 
-232 LDYDEYAD
+232 
-240 LDVKGKVVVLLRKE
+240 VLLRKE

-279 SQAFQHGAIAV
+279 SQAFQHGAAAV
-290 IMVNDANEAT
+290 VMVNDASEAA

-322 RFSKIEDPT
+322 HFSKIDDPT
-331 HDDLTKHNQT
+331 SDDLTKHNQS
-341 LAQISN
+341 LAEISSN
-347 DITNTA
+347 ISDTTS
-353 GELGGDGDAI
+353 ELGGDGDTV
-363 LNFDGAGMN
+363 LNFDGAGSN

-386 AIEPMIMQSLGK
+386 VIEPMIQATFGK
-398 SLTEIETE
+398 SLAEIETK
-406 IDKTLK
+406 IDSTLK
-412 PIVGGI
+412 PIVGEI
-418 ANWTAKGGASLLQS
+418 TNWTAKGEAKLIQT

-439 VAILQ
+439 VGILE
-444 GTGDLKEET
+444 GVGDLKDET

-466 GRGSLAPWTKDIH
+466 GQGSLAPWTKDIH

-487 GTSALLEIAQQLAS
+487 GTSALLEIAQQLAT
-501 RKTPSRRRIVFIAFS
+501 RKSPSRRRVVFIAFS

-521 LIGSSRYVK
+521 LIGSARYVS
-530 EPLIALENTIAM
+530 EPLIALDKTIAM

-553 NKLILSG
+553 NKLIVTG

-565 VWNPLLDKLND
+565 VWNPMLDKLNE

-585 PEGVGPSDHQ
+585 AEGVGPSDHQ
-595 SFYLKDIPV
+595 SFYLKGIPV

-621 FKTINFTG
+621 FKTINFEG
-629 MGRITALTTEIIVAI
+629 MDRVTTLTTEIIVTL
-644 AQADERP
+644 AQADKRP

-678 ADSTDG
+678 SDNTNG

-697 KAGIKPKDVVIGL
+697 KAGIKPKDVVVGL

-727 FKAGDKVPVK
+727 FKAGDKVAVK
-737 ILRGGKELTLTIT
+737 VMRAGKEMTLIIT

>member
-1 MLKTQMHP
+1 
-9 KESFTPPSYLTL
+9 
-21 TSRTTK
+21 
-27 IDLPQR
+27 
-33 LRLKTTFSDWKPLT
+33 
-47 LPWTKTPIEPMNSP
+47 MNSNP
-61 SSQTRRLSCF
+61 SDLHRIRRLPNPKQLNFLFALLMSVF
-71 INTTTFQLVLYMTGI
+71 ATFLG
-86 ISVCTIAN
+86 
-94 IAISEVQSA
+94 AISDIQSA
-103 EKEFDFSSAQQR
+103 EKEPDLLSSQQR
-115 LTDSV
+115 LTNSV

-133 GTDGINKAADYIATR
+133 GTDGINKAADYIASH
-148 FRQIGLNTSSYDG
+148 FRRLGLKMDSYDG
-161 TPFQRFEISTD
+161 TPFQRFEIATD

-178 DDNHLQLTGPSGDN
+178 ADNRLQLTGPSNDN
-192 DAIESTD
+192 ETTEATD

-215 EFQGELV
+215 ECQGDLI

-232 LDYDEYAD
+232 LDYDEYAN
-240 LDVKGKVVVLLRKE
+240 LEVKGKVVVILRKE

-265 GTKSSRHATFRSKF
+265 GTKSSRHATFRSKI
-279 SQAFQHGAIAV
+279 SQAFQHGASAV
-290 IMVNDANEAT
+290 IMVNDATESAKH
-300 NYLSGLK
+300 LSGLK

-322 RFSKIEDPT
+322 LFSKNENPT
-331 HDDLTKHNQT
+331 EDDLTKHNQA
-341 LAQISN
+341 LAEISSN
-347 DITNTA
+347 ITDTA
-353 GELGGDGDAI
+353 SELNGDGDAI
-363 LNFDGAGMN
+363 LTFDTAGN
-372 STRKSMP
+372 NTTRKSMP

-386 AIEPMIMQSLGK
+386 VIEPMILQAFGK

-406 IDKTLK
+406 IDASLK
-412 PIVGGI
+412 PIVGAI
-418 ANWTAKGGASLLQS
+418 TNWTATGEASLLQT

-439 VAILQ
+439 VGILE
-444 GTGDLKEET
+444 GVGELKDET

-466 GRGSLAPWTKDIH
+466 GSGSLAPWTKEIH

-521 LIGSSRYVK
+521 LIGSDRYVK
-530 EPLIALENTIAM
+530 EPLIALHKTIAM

-553 NKLILSG
+553 NKLIVTG

-565 VWNPLLDKLND
+565 VWEPLLDKLNE

-621 FKTINFTG
+621 FKTINFEG
-629 MGRITALTTEIIVAI
+629 MDRVTALTTEIIVSI

-678 ADSTDG
+678 SDNTDG

-737 ILRGGKELTLTIT
+737 VLRAGKELTLTII

>member
-1 MLKTQMHP
+1 
-9 KESFTPPSYLTL
+9 
-21 TSRTTK
+21 
-27 IDLPQR
+27 
-33 LRLKTTFSDWKPLT
+33 
-47 LPWTKTPIEPMNSP
+47 MNSNP
-61 SSQTRRLSCF
+61 SDLHRIRRLPNPKQLNFLFALLMSVF
-71 INTTTFQLVLYMTGI
+71 ATFLG
-86 ISVCTIAN
+86 
-94 IAISEVQSA
+94 AISDIQSA
-103 EKEFDFSSAQQR
+103 EKEPDLLSSQQR
-115 LTDSV
+115 LTNSV

-133 GTDGINKAADYIATR
+133 GTDGINKAADYIASH
-148 FRQIGLNTSSYDG
+148 FRRLGLKTDSYDG
-161 TPFQRFEISTD
+161 TPFQRFEIATD

-178 DDNHLQLTGPSGDN
+178 ADNRLQLTGPSNDN
-192 DAIESTD
+192 ETTEATD

-215 EFQGELV
+215 ECQGDLI

-232 LDYDEYAD
+232 LDYDEYAN
-240 LDVKGKVVVLLRKE
+240 LEVKGKVVVILRKE

-265 GTKSSRHATFRSKF
+265 GTKSSRHATFRSKI
-279 SQAFQHGAIAV
+279 SQAFQHGASAV
-290 IMVNDANEAT
+290 IMVNDATESAKH
-300 NYLSGLK
+300 LSGLK

-322 RFSKIEDPT
+322 LFSKNENPT
-331 HDDLTKHNQT
+331 EDDLTKHNQT
-341 LAQISN
+341 LAEISSN
-347 DITNTA
+347 ITDTA
-353 GELGGDGDAI
+353 SELNGDGDAI
-363 LNFDGAGMN
+363 LTFDTAGN
-372 STRKSMP
+372 NTTRKSMP

-386 AIEPMIMQSLGK
+386 VIEPMILQAFGK

-406 IDKTLK
+406 IDASLK
-412 PIVGGI
+412 PIVGAI
-418 ANWTAKGGASLLQS
+418 TNWTATGEASLLQT

-439 VAILQ
+439 VGILE
-444 GTGDLKEET
+444 GVGELKDET

-466 GRGSLAPWTKDIH
+466 GSGSLAPWTKEIH

-521 LIGSSRYVK
+521 LIGSDRYVK
-530 EPLIALENTIAM
+530 EPLIALHKTIAM

-553 NKLILSG
+553 NKLIVTG

-565 VWNPLLDKLND
+565 VWEPLLDKLNE

-621 FKTINFTG
+621 FKTINFEG
-629 MGRITALTTEIIVAI
+629 MDRVTALTTEIIVSI

-678 ADSTDG
+678 SDNTDG

-737 ILRGGKELTLTIT
+737 VLRAGKELTLTIT

>member
-1 MLKTQMHP
+1 MYPVELMNK
-9 KESFTPPSYLTL
+9 
-21 TSRTTK
+21 
-27 IDLPQR
+27 
-33 LRLKTTFSDWKPLT
+33 KTTIKRRTRGSL
-47 LPWTKTPIEPMNSP
+47 I
-61 SSQTRRLSCF
+61 SSVLKF
-71 INTTTFQLVLYMTGI
+71 LVVTACLCAGTAI
-86 ISVCTIAN
+86 IN
-94 IAISEVQSA
+94 IAIANVESA
-103 EKEFDFSSAQQR
+103 ENELDSLSSQQR
-115 LTDSV
+115 LTNSV

-133 GTDGINKAADYIATR
+133 GTDGINKAADYIATH
-148 FRQIGLNTSSYDG
+148 FRQLGLKTDSYEG
-161 TPFQRFEISTD
+161 TPFQRFDISNEVR
-172 IKLGKP
+172 LGEP
-178 DDNHLQLTGPSGDN
+178 EQNQLQLTGPTGEN
-192 DAIESTD
+192 DAPESTD

-205 FNPLAIGASG
+205 FNPLAVGASG
-215 EFQGELV
+215 KFEGGLV
-222 FVGYGIQAPE
+222 FAGYGIQAPS
-232 LDYDEYAD
+232 LNYDEYAN

-279 SQAFQHGAIAV
+279 SQAFQHGAAAV
-290 IMVNDANEAT
+290 VMVNDASEAA

-322 RFSKIEDPT
+322 HFSKIDDPT
-331 HDDLTKHNQT
+331 SDDLTKHNQS
-341 LAQISN
+341 LAEISSN
-347 DITNTA
+347 ISDTTS
-353 GELGGDGDAI
+353 ELGGDGDTV
-363 LNFDGAGMN
+363 LNFDGAGSN

-386 AIEPMIMQSLGK
+386 VIEPMIQATFGK
-398 SLTEIETE
+398 SLAEIETK
-406 IDKTLK
+406 IDSTLK
-412 PIVGGI
+412 PIVGEI
-418 ANWTAKGGASLLQS
+418 TNWTAKGEAKLIQT

-439 VAILQ
+439 VGILE
-444 GTGDLKEET
+444 GVGDLKDET

-466 GRGSLAPWTKDIH
+466 GQGSLAPWTKDIH

-487 GTSALLEIAQQLAS
+487 GTSALLEIAQQLAT
-501 RKTPSRRRIVFIAFS
+501 RKSPSRRRVVFIAFS

-521 LIGSSRYVK
+521 LIGSARYVS
-530 EPLIALENTIAM
+530 EPLIALDKTIAM

-553 NKLILSG
+553 NKLIVTG

-565 VWNPLLDKLND
+565 VWNPMLDKLNE

-585 PEGVGPSDHQ
+585 AEGVGPSDHQ
-595 SFYLKDIPV
+595 SFYLKGIPV

-621 FKTINFTG
+621 FKTINFEG
-629 MGRITALTTEIIVAI
+629 MDRVTTLTTEIIVTL
-644 AQADERP
+644 AQADKRP

-678 ADSTDG
+678 SDNTNG

-697 KAGIKPKDVVIGL
+697 KAGIKPKDVVVGL

-727 FKAGDKVPVK
+727 FKAGDKVAVK
-737 ILRGGKELTLTIT
+737 VMRAGKEMTLIIT

>member
-1 MLKTQMHP
+1 MNNHPFQTQHDTRFSNFITV
-9 KESFTPPSYLTL
+9 KLFLSIACVLSVGAFFSS
-21 TSRTTK
+21 TSADVR
-27 IDLPQR
+27 
-33 LRLKTTFSDWKPLT
+33 
-47 LPWTKTPIEPMNSP
+47 
-61 SSQTRRLSCF
+61 
-71 INTTTFQLVLYMTGI
+71 
-86 ISVCTIAN
+86 
-94 IAISEVQSA
+94 SA
-103 EKEFDFSSAQQR
+103 EMESDALSSRQR
-115 LTDSV
+115 LTNSV

-133 GTDGINKAADYIATR
+133 GTAGINKAADYIAAH
-148 FRQIGLNTSSYDG
+148 FRQLGLKTDSYNG

-178 DDNHLQLTGPSGDN
+178 DDNRLLLTGPSGEQE
-192 DAIESTD
+192 ATETTE

-205 FNPLAIGASG
+205 FNPLALGASG
-215 EFQGELV
+215 KFQGDLV
-222 FVGYGIQAPE
+222 FVGYGIQAPK
-232 LDYDEYAD
+232 LAYDEYAN

-254 PQQSDADSPFD
+254 PQQSNADSPFD
-265 GTKSSRHATFRSKF
+265 GTKSSRHATFRAKI
-279 SQAFQHGAIAV
+279 SQAFQHGAAAV
-290 IMVNDANEAT
+290 IMVNDATESAK
-300 NYLSGLK
+300 YLSGLK

-322 RFSKIEDPT
+322 NFSKIKQPT
-331 HDDLTKHNQT
+331 EDDLTKHNQK
-341 LAQISN
+341 LAEISSN
-347 DITNTA
+347 ITDTA
-353 GELGGDGDAI
+353 SELGGDGDAI
-363 LNFDGAGMN
+363 LNFTGAGLN

-379 VFFARRA
+379 VFFARRTV
-386 AIEPMIMQSLGK
+386 IEPLIQQTFGK
-398 SLTEIETE
+398 SLTEVETE
-406 IDKTLK
+406 IDTTLR
-412 PIVGGI
+412 PIVG
-418 ANWTAKGGASLLQS
+418 ALTNWTAEGQASLLQTN
-432 KTEVKNV
+432 TEVKNV
-439 VAILQ
+439 VGILE
-444 GTGDLKEET
+444 GVGDLKDET

-521 LIGSSRYVK
+521 LIGSARYVK
-530 EPLIALENTIAM
+530 EPLFALDKTIAM

-553 NKLILSG
+553 NKLIVTG

-565 VWNPLLDKLND
+565 VWDPLLDKLND

-621 FKTINFTG
+621 FKTINFAG
-629 MGRITALTTEIIVAI
+629 MDRITTLTTEIIAAI
-644 AQADERP
+644 AQANERP
-651 NFKKAEKKRNV
+651 NFKKSEKKRNV

-678 ADSTDG
+678 SDSTDG
-684 LPLTGVATNGPAE
+684 LPLTGVAKNGPAE
-697 KAGIKPKDVVIGL
+697 TAGIKPKDVVIGL

-727 FKAGDKVPVK
+727 FDAGDKVPVK

>member
-1 MLKTQMHP
+1 MNRN
-9 KESFTPPSYLTL
+9 PSRREPSLP
-21 TSRTTK
+21 RTTG
-27 IDLPQR
+27 INFILI
-33 LRLKTTFSDWKPLT
+33 TGCIISFSAIFTVATRNVQSEENDSGSL
-47 LPWTKTPIEPMNSP
+47 
-61 SSQTRRLSCF
+61 SSQ
-71 INTTTFQLVLYMTGI
+71 
-86 ISVCTIAN
+86 
-94 IAISEVQSA
+94 E
-103 EKEFDFSSAQQR
+103 R
-115 LTDSV
+115 LTNSV

-133 GTDGINKAADYIATR
+133 GTAGINKAADYIAAH
-148 FRQIGLNTSSYDG
+148 FRQLGLKTDSYDG
-161 TPFQRFEISTD
+161 TPFQKFEISTD
-172 IKLGKP
+172 VKLGKP
-178 DDNHLQLTGPSGDN
+178 ANNRLQLTGPSGTN
-192 DAIESTD
+192 QNPESTD
-199 LTLGFD
+199 LALGFD

-222 FVGYGIQAPE
+222 FVGYGIEAPD
-232 LDYDEYAD
+232 LGYNEYAD
-240 LDVKGKVVVLLRKE
+240 LDVTGKVVVLLRKE
-254 PQQSDADSPFD
+254 PRQSDADSPFD

-279 SQAFQHGAIAV
+279 SQAFQHGAVAV
-290 IMVNDANEAT
+290 IMVNDATEAA
-300 NYLSGLK
+300 NHLSGLK

-322 RFSKIEDPT
+322 QFSKIEDPSQA
-331 HDDLTKHNQT
+331 DLTKHNQT
-341 LAQISN
+341 LAEISN
-347 DITNTA
+347 NITDTA
-353 GELGGDGDAI
+353 SELGGDGDAI
-363 LNFDGAGMN
+363 LNFDGAGAN
-372 STRKSMP
+372 TNRKSMP
-379 VFFARRA
+379 VFFARRSV
-386 AIEPMIMQSLGK
+386 IEPMIQQTLGK

-406 IDKTLK
+406 IDMTLK
-412 PIVGGI
+412 PIVGAI
-418 ANWTAKGGASLLQS
+418 ANWTAKGEASLLQT

-439 VAILQ
+439 VGILE
-444 GTGDLKEET
+444 GVGDLKDET

-501 RKTPSRRRIVFIAFS
+501 RKTPTRRRIVFIAFS

-521 LIGSSRYVK
+521 LIGSARYVK
-530 EPLIALENTIAM
+530 EPLIALEKTVAM

-553 NKLILSG
+553 NKLIVTG

-565 VWNPLLDKLND
+565 VWNPLLDKLNV
-576 TAKFEMTRK
+576 TAKFELTRK

-621 FKTINFTG
+621 FKTINFEG
-629 MGRITALTTEIIVAI
+629 MKRITSLTTEIIVAVS
-644 AQADERP
+644 QADKRP
-651 NFKKAEKKRNV
+651 NFKKSEKKRNV

-678 ADSTDG
+678 ADSADG
-684 LPLTGVATNGPAE
+684 LPLTGVAKNGPAE
-697 KAGIKPKDVVIGL
+697 TAGIKPKDVVIGL

-737 ILRGGKELTLTIT
+737 VLRAGKELTLTIT

>member
-1 MLKTQMHP
+1 
-9 KESFTPPSYLTL
+9 
-21 TSRTTK
+21 
-27 IDLPQR
+27 
-33 LRLKTTFSDWKPLT
+33 
-47 LPWTKTPIEPMNSP
+47 MNSNP
-61 SSQTRRLSCF
+61 SDLHRIRRLPNPKQLNFLFALLMSVF
-71 INTTTFQLVLYMTGI
+71 ATFLG
-86 ISVCTIAN
+86 
-94 IAISEVQSA
+94 AISDIQSA
-103 EKEFDFSSAQQR
+103 EKEPDLLSSQQR
-115 LTDSV
+115 LTNSV

-133 GTDGINKAADYIATR
+133 GTDGINKAADYIASH
-148 FRQIGLNTSSYDG
+148 FRRLGLKTDSYDG
-161 TPFQRFEISTD
+161 TPFQRFEIATD

-178 DDNHLQLTGPSGDN
+178 ADNRLQLTGPSNDN
-192 DAIESTD
+192 ETTEATD

-215 EFQGELV
+215 ECQGDLI

-232 LDYDEYAD
+232 LDYDEYAN
-240 LDVKGKVVVLLRKE
+240 LEVKGKVVVILRKE

-265 GTKSSRHATFRSKF
+265 GTKSSRHATFRSKI
-279 SQAFQHGAIAV
+279 SQAFQHGASAV
-290 IMVNDANEAT
+290 IMVNDATESAKH
-300 NYLSGLK
+300 LSGLK

-322 RFSKIEDPT
+322 LFSKNENPT
-331 HDDLTKHNQT
+331 EDDLTKHNQA
-341 LAQISN
+341 LAEISSN
-347 DITNTA
+347 ITDTA
-353 GELGGDGDAI
+353 SELNGDGDAI
-363 LNFDGAGMN
+363 LTFDTAGN
-372 STRKSMP
+372 NTTRKSMP

-386 AIEPMIMQSLGK
+386 VIEPMILQAFGK

-406 IDKTLK
+406 IDASLK
-412 PIVGGI
+412 PIVGAI
-418 ANWTAKGGASLLQS
+418 TNWTATGEASLLQT

-439 VAILQ
+439 VGILE
-444 GTGDLKEET
+444 GVGELKDET

-466 GRGSLAPWTKDIH
+466 GSGSLAPWTKEIH

-521 LIGSSRYVK
+521 LIGSDRYVK
-530 EPLIALENTIAM
+530 EPLIALHKTIAM

-553 NKLILSG
+553 NKLIVTG

-565 VWNPLLDKLND
+565 VWEPLLDKLNE

-621 FKTINFTG
+621 FKTINFEG
-629 MGRITALTTEIIVAI
+629 MDRVTALTTEIIVSI

-678 ADSTDG
+678 SDNTDG

-737 ILRGGKELTLTIT
+737 VLRAGKELTLTII

>member
-1 MLKTQMHP
+1 MNK
-9 KESFTPPSYLTL
+9 
-21 TSRTTK
+21 
-27 IDLPQR
+27 
-33 LRLKTTFSDWKPLT
+33 KPT
-47 LPWTKTPIEPMNSP
+47 I
-61 SSQTRRLSCF
+61 TRRTQGLLISKVLNFLVVTACLF
-71 INTTTFQLVLYMTGI
+71 AGTAIINV
-86 ISVCTIAN
+86 
-94 IAISEVQSA
+94 AISNVQSA
-103 EKEFDFSSAQQR
+103 ENESDSLSSQQR
-115 LTDSV
+115 LTNSV

-133 GTDGINKAADYIATR
+133 GTDGINKAADYIATH
-148 FRQIGLNTSSYDG
+148 FRQLGLKTDSYEG
-161 TPFQRFEISTD
+161 TPFQRFEITTD
-172 IKLGKP
+172 TKLGEP
-178 DDNHLQLTGPSGDN
+178 EQNQLQLTGPTGEN
-192 DAIESTD
+192 DAPESTD

-215 EFQGELV
+215 KFEGGLV
-222 FVGYGIQAPE
+222 FAGYGIQAPN
-232 LDYDEYAD
+232 LTYDEYAN

-254 PQQSDADSPFD
+254 PQQSDTDSPFD

-279 SQAFQHGAIAV
+279 SQAFQHGAAAV
-290 IMVNDANEAT
+290 IMVNDASEAA

-322 RFSKIEDPT
+322 QFSKIDDPT
-331 HDDLTKHNQT
+331 PDDLTKHNQS
-341 LAQISN
+341 LAEISSN
-347 DITNTA
+347 ITDTA
-353 GELGGDGDAI
+353 SELGGDGDTV
-363 LNFDGAGMN
+363 LNFDGAGSN

-386 AIEPMIMQSLGK
+386 AIEPMIQATFGK

-406 IDKTLK
+406 IDSTLK
-412 PIVGGI
+412 PIVGAI
-418 ANWTAKGGASLLQS
+418 TNWTAKGEAKLIQA

-439 VAILQ
+439 VGILE
-444 GTGDLKEET
+444 GVGDLKDET

-487 GTSALLEIAQQLAS
+487 GTSALLEIAQQLAT
-501 RKTPSRRRIVFIAFS
+501 RTTPSRRRVVFIAFS

-521 LIGSSRYVK
+521 LIGSARYVK
-530 EPLIALENTIAM
+530 EPLIALDKTIAM

-553 NKLILSG
+553 NKLIVTG

-565 VWNPLLDKLND
+565 VWNPMLDKLNE

-621 FKTINFTG
+621 FKTINFEG
-629 MGRITALTTEIIVAI
+629 MDRVTTLTTEIIVTL

-678 ADSTDG
+678 SDNTDG

-697 KAGIKPKDVVIGL
+697 RAGIKPKDVVVGL

-727 FKAGDKVPVK
+727 FKAGDKVAVK
-737 ILRGGKELTLTIT
+737 VMRAGKELTLTIT